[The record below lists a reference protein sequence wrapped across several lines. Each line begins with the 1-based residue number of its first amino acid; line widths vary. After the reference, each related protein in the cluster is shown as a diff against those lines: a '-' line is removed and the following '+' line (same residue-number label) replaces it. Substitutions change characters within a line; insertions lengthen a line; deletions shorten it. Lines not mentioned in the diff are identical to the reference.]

1 MSDITKRAM
10 GRSLKRL
17 MNSRD
22 FDKITVTDI
31 VRDCCVNRQTFY
43 YHFRDIYDLLE
54 WIYLDEVI
62 FKIERDTNYSNW
74 QDNFLYLFGYMQ
86 DNKRFVMNTYKSV
99 DRSIILNFIFK
110 NYNVIFIK
118 IVDDLSREY
127 QVRDEDKT
135 FIANFYKYGFTGV
148 IEEWVINGMRYDP
161 EVLLEKLEKM
171 LCGSFVGAIKN
182 MASS

>member
-1 MSDITKRAM
+1 
-10 GRSLKRL
+10 
-17 MNSRD
+17 
-22 FDKITVTDI
+22 
-31 VRDCCVNRQTFY
+31 
-43 YHFRDIYDLLE
+43 
-54 WIYLDEVI
+54 
-62 FKIERDTNYSNW
+62 
-74 QDNFLYLFGYMQ
+74 MQ

-118 IVDDLSREY
+118 IVGDLSREY
-127 QVRDEDKT
+127 QVSDDDKT